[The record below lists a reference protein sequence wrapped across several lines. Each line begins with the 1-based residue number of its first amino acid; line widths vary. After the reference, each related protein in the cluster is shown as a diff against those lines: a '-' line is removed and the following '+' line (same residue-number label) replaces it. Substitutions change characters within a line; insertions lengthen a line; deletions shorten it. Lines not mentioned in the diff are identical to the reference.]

1 MARSLATKDYF
12 HRVGAVW
19 YCFVWVRK
27 NKTINNNYQCGCSVF
42 FHLSLLLGG
51 DIEVNPGEGKFPCGI
66 CSEPVKSNQLGIQ
79 WDKSKQWVL
88 CEAWLLQFIAWG
100 LVTRSQQAHPAPG
113 FALSANCQIFQSYSL
128 KIHWIHNVIVVGN
141 FNALN
146 ISWDN
151 LKVSANLSFPSK
163 KSTELTHEYNL
174 AQFIKE
180 PTRQQGNLS
189 NTMDLV
195 SFNHPDIICNFSCI
209 IRNQQSWYI
218 VLFTLKPSC
227 QKKWYDKPKVYIRKW
242 WAY

>member
-1 MARSLATKDYF
+1 MLEPSGIASYGWGRIKQSTIIINAAVPCFSTCRYYWEEILKWTLVKRNFLVVYAQSLSSQTNWGFSETRASNWFY
-12 HRVGAVW
+12 
-19 YCFVWVRK
+19 VRP
-27 NKTINNNYQCGCSVF
+27 GCCN
-42 FHLSLLLGG
+42 LLH
-51 DIEVNPGEGKFPCGI
+51 
-66 CSEPVKSNQLGIQ
+66 
-79 WDKSKQWVL
+79 WD
-88 CEAWLLQFIAWG
+88 A
-100 LVTRSQQAHPAPG
+100 VTRSQQTHPAPV
-113 FALSANCQIFQSYSL
+113 FALSANCQTFQSYSL

-163 KSTELTHEYNL
+163 KSIELTHEYNL

-195 SFNHPDIICNFSCI
+195 LFNHPDIICNFNCI

-227 QKKWYDKPKVYIRKW
+227 QKKWYDKRKVYIRKW

>member
-42 FHLSLLLGG
+42 FHLSPLLGG
-51 DIEVNPGEGKFPCGI
+51 DIEVNPGEGKFPAQSLSSQTNWGF
-66 CSEPVKSNQLGIQ
+66 SETRASNWFYVRPGCCNLLH
-79 WDKSKQWVL
+79 WD
-88 CEAWLLQFIAWG
+88 A
-100 LVTRSQQAHPAPG
+100 VTRSQQTHPAPV
-113 FALSANCQIFQSYSL
+113 FALSANCQMFQSYSL

-195 SFNHPDIICNFSCI
+195 LFNHPDIICNFNCI

-227 QKKWYDKPKVYIRKW
+227 QKKWYDKCKVYIRKW

>member
-66 CSEPVKSNQLGIQ
+66 CSESVKSNQLGIQ

-100 LVTRSQQAHPAPG
+100 VVTRSQQTHPAPG
-113 FALSANCQIFQSYSL
+113 FALSANCQTLQSYSL

-151 LKVSANLSFPSK
+151 LKASANLSFPLK
-163 KSTELTHEYNL
+163 KSIELT
-174 AQFIKE
+174 
-180 PTRQQGNLS
+180 
-189 NTMDLV
+189 
-195 SFNHPDIICNFSCI
+195 
-209 IRNQQSWYI
+209 SWI
-218 VLFTLKPSC
+218 
-227 QKKWYDKPKVYIRKW
+227 
-242 WAY
+242 